1 MKIALAQTDTI
12 WENKSANMS
21 KAEKFISEAAKEH
34 CDIIV
39 FPEMSL
45 TGFSLNIDKISETE
59 QNSQTISFFSRQ
71 ALKNKI
77 YIMFNAALADENGKI
92 FNKTVT
98 VDDYGNVISSYAK
111 IHPYSH
117 GVEAKYFTGGDR
129 IEWFNLKG
137 ATVSPFICYDMR
149 FPEIFQIASQKSR
162 LIIVSAS
169 WPDIRSPQY
178 DILIR
183 ARAIETQSFI
193 AIVNRVGHEM
203 KYNYNGH
210 SQIVSPDGNVISTIS
225 ESEALITAE
234 FDINYA
240 DVCRHNFSVKSD
252 RRPDLYKKYF

>member
-1 MKIALAQTDTI
+1 MEVSFMKIALAQTDTI

-137 ATVSPFICYDMR
+137 ATV
-149 FPEIFQIASQKSR
+149 
-162 LIIVSAS
+162 AS

-252 RRPDLYKKYF
+252 RRPDLYKKYL